1 MMSRVLVCIA
11 LLLAA
16 DPMEGCKKLRA
27 KAQGK
32 DVAEADPVQTAQIAS
47 AAPNTYVSPPGS
59 APRAPIASNAPP
71 VGDSLLT
78 LGTGE
83 WFAYGRDGPRFAV
96 LMPQRP
102 QESMRPVNL
111 GGVNISAKQG
121 TASRVGVIY
130 TMMFFDL
137 PASVRLD
144 SQQGSRGTL
153 DAVRDDA
160 IRGLPGAVLKGE
172 RQILLGKNP
181 GREFQAESNGQ
192 FAMLLT
198 GHIYVAGRRVYEQL
212 ILVPSSVGEGATY
225 VDKFFGSLNAGADG
239 VGVPMSDQP
248 SPADPGQPTTPDPIP
263 SAKPPKKKR

>member
-32 DVAEADPVQTAQIAS
+32 DIAEADPVQTAQIAS
-47 AAPNTYVSPPGS
+47 AAPNAWVSPPGS
-59 APRAPIASNAPP
+59 APRAPIASNTPP

-83 WFAYGRDGPRFAV
+83 WFAYGPDGPRFAV

-102 QESMRPVNL
+102 QESLRPVNL
-111 GGVNISAKQG
+111 GGVNLSAKQG

-137 PASVRLD
+137 PPSVRLD
-144 SQQGSRGTL
+144 PQQGFRATL

-181 GREFQAESNGQ
+181 GREFQAESNTQ

-198 GHIYVAGRRVYEQL
+198 AHIYLAGRRVYEQL
-212 ILVPSSVGEGATY
+212 ITVPSSVGEGSTY
-225 VDKFFGSLNAGADG
+225 VDKFFGSLNAGVDG
-239 VGVPMSDQP
+239 VGVPMSDVP
-248 SPADPGQPTTPDPIP
+248 SAADPGQPPPDPVP